1 MQPKDR
7 LFTIFVLWVLSGV
20 SLCAQNLIPK
30 IGPNG
35 DKVICHFPRLSNK
48 IFWFIADYSWYIL
61 GLMIGLMFIL
71 RGFKTLAQ
79 KDSDDDTT
87 GAWRKITIGGGIM
100 AAFSFILVATN
111 FMPGF

>member
-1 MQPKDR
+1 MSD
-7 LFTIFVLWVLSGV
+7 
-20 SLCAQNLIPK
+20 
-30 IGPNG
+30 
-35 DKVICHFPRLSNK
+35 K

-61 GLMIGLMFIL
+61 GLMVGLLFIL

-79 KDSDDDTT
+79 KDSDDDTA

-100 AAFSFILVATN
+100 AAFSFILVATI